1 VFPGENSASASAQSN
16 YKYHSP
22 IQQAFNYKVPVSQL
36 PRIGQFF
43 PNLRQPKPIGIMNE
57 IKEIN
62 NDWEVLPVTKFRER
76 TNSDNWP
83 DNV

>member
-1 VFPGENSASASAQSN
+1 
-16 YKYHSP
+16 
-22 IQQAFNYKVPVSQL
+22 VPVSQL